1 MEEVVGGAIRTR
13 RWMATLLATLAML
26 ALALAVA
33 GTYAV
38 MARAVEGRVQEIG
51 VRMALGAGPPQVL
64 RLILRRGAMLTS
76 LGGAVGLVLALG
88 LTRTMTGLIV
98 GVERRRSRIAG
109 RGPSGPC
116 DARASGRL
124 PSREAGDPHRPAR
137 RPARVVAV
145 RARWRRTRRW

>member
-1 MEEVVGGAIRTR
+1 
-13 RWMATLLATLAML
+13 MATLLATLAML

-38 MARAVEGRVQEIG
+38 MAHAVEGRVQEIG

-98 GVERRRSRIAG
+98 GVSAV
-109 RGPSGPC
+109 
-116 DARASGRL
+116 
-124 PSREAGDPHRPAR
+124 DPVSLVAALAVLATPALLAVYLPAR
-137 RPARVVAV
+137 RATRIDPLVAL
-145 RARWRRTRRW
+145 REL